1 MKRSVN
7 KSHGWSARFQT
18 CDSWHTL
25 KLKTEKNGAPEG
37 RFLQWAF
44 VEDSSQA
51 SGGVLKL

>member
-1 MKRSVN
+1 MKLSVDT
-7 KSHGWSARFQT
+7 SHGWFLRFQT

-25 KLKTEKNGAPEG
+25 KLKTEKKGAPEG

-44 VEDSSQA
+44 LEDSSQA